1 MKKMFCSGLLAG
13 FFLCSSAYA
22 ADYVIDSEKAHAFIS
37 FKIQH
42 LGYSWIKGRFNSFEG
57 NFSYDP
63 EKPQEAK
70 VEVTIDAT
78 SIDTNYEK
86 RDEHLRSSDFLNIDA
101 FSQAHFIDESLQL
114 QDDGTYL
121 LQGQFTLHGVTN
133 PLTIKVDKVGEGND
147 PWGGY
152 RAGFEGETH
161 FTIADYGMDVTRL
174 GPSSQQ
180 VYLTLSIEGIRQ

>member
-1 MKKMFCSGLLAG
+1 MKKLVWSGLLAG

-22 ADYVIDSEKAHAFIS
+22 ADYVIDSEKAHASIS

-42 LGYSWIKGRFNSFEG
+42 LGYSWIKGRFNTFTG

-63 EKPQEAK
+63 EQPQNAK
-70 VEVTIDAT
+70 VEVTIDVA

-86 RDEHLRSSDFLNIDA
+86 RDEHLRSSDFLNTDA
-101 FSQAHFIDESLQL
+101 FSQAHFVGESLQL
-114 QDDGTYL
+114 QDDGSYL

-152 RAGFEGETH
+152 RAGFEGETE

>member
-1 MKKMFCSGLLAG
+1 MFCSGLLAG

-22 ADYVIDSEKAHAFIS
+22 ADYVIDSEKAHAFNS

-42 LGYSWIKGRFNSFEG
+42 LGYSWIKGRFN
-57 NFSYDP
+57 
-63 EKPQEAK
+63 
-70 VEVTIDAT
+70 
-78 SIDTNYEK
+78 
-86 RDEHLRSSDFLNIDA
+86 
-101 FSQAHFIDESLQL
+101 FIGESLQL
-114 QDDGTYL
+114 QDDGRYL

-133 PLTIKVDKVGEGND
+133 PLTIRVDKVGEGND

-152 RAGFEGETH
+152 RAGFEGEAH
-161 FTIADYGMDVTRL
+161 FTITDYSMDVTRL

>member
-1 MKKMFCSGLLAG
+1 MKKVFWSGLLAG

-22 ADYVIDSEKAHAFIS
+22 ADYVIDSEKAHASIS

-42 LGYSWIKGRFNSFEG
+42 LGYSWIKGRFNTFTG

-63 EKPQEAK
+63 QQPQNAK
-70 VEVTIDAT
+70 VEVNIDVA

-86 RDEHLRSSDFLNIDA
+86 RDQHLRSSDFLNTNS
-101 FSQAHFIDESLQL
+101 FPQAHFVGESLQL
-114 QDDGTYL
+114 QNDGTYL
-121 LQGQFTLHGVTN
+121 LHGQFTLHGVTN

-152 RAGFEGETH
+152 RAGFEGETE
-161 FTIADYGMDVTRL
+161 FTIADYGIDVTRL
-174 GPSSQQ
+174 GPGSQQ